1 MKNFS
6 WHLSQFF
13 DSLLYKRWCKKEA
26 NIMMP
31 ERSLLFCIHFI
42 ESNLQGF
49 KDLKIQIYSEINME
63 LWVLFSSGI

>member
-1 MKNFS
+1 
-6 WHLSQFF
+6 
-13 DSLLYKRWCKKEA
+13 
-26 NIMMP
+26 MMP